1 VGLVSTGLEHELR
14 SYKELAASLTE
25 RLELLQAV
33 NESAYLEAYAAH
45 SGPHFCPDRP
55 FGGPVEE
62 AAA

>member
-1 VGLVSTGLEHELR
+1 MSTDLERELR

-55 FGGPVEE
+55 FGGPATEG
-62 AAA
+62 AS

>member
-1 VGLVSTGLEHELR
+1 MSTDLERELR
-14 SYKELAASLTE
+14 NAKELNALLTE

-55 FGGPVEE
+55 FGGEAKE

>member
-1 VGLVSTGLEHELR
+1 MSTETERELR

-55 FGGPVEE
+55 FGGQAKE

>member
-1 VGLVSTGLEHELR
+1 MSTETERELR
-14 SYKELAASLTE
+14 SYKALAASLTE

-55 FGGPVEE
+55 FGEQAKE

>member
-1 VGLVSTGLEHELR
+1 MSTDLERELR

-55 FGGPVEE
+55 FGDEATE
-62 AAA
+62 AAS

>member
-1 VGLVSTGLEHELR
+1 VGLVSIDLARELR
-14 SYKELAASLTE
+14 DYKALAASLTE

-55 FGGPVEE
+55 FGGLPEQG
-62 AAA
+62 AS